1 MTRRGRKPSGAQLVD
16 HLAGSEHAKGRLKI
30 ILETLSGQKS
40 IPDACAELGIQESM
54 FHKMRAQMLQT
65 AVDRLEPR
73 PAGRKP
79 QVTSAEAPRIEE
91 LEADLTQTRFEL
103 KAADSRRELAEAL
116 PRLGRGR
123 ESPGKKTTRSRR
135 TSQGRRKKHRT

>member
-16 HLAGSEHAKGRLKI
+16 RLAGSAHAKGRLKI
-30 ILETLSGQKS
+30 ILETLSGQKP
-40 IPDACAELGIQESM
+40 IPQACAELGIQESM
-54 FHKMRAQMLQT
+54 FHKMRCQMLQT

-79 QVTSAEAPRIEE
+79 QLTTTEAQRIAE
-91 LEADLTQTRFEL
+91 LEAELTQTRVDL
-103 KAADSRRELAEAL
+103 KAAEIRRELAETL

-123 ESPGKKTTRSRR
+123 EPGKKTTRSHA
-135 TSQGRRKKHRT
+135 THRRKKRRS